1 MTGRNVDAAARVP
14 LIGFPRL
21 PGTPPVTVERWTGP
35 LSHRGPSARGT
46 HAHDFLVLL
55 HVERGHGPMRVDDRA
70 FDLGPGDVLLIA
82 PGAVVTPPD
91 ARAPDDG
98 ATWAVFFPVDAVD
111 PAGGAPLVSWRAH
124 PLLAPFAGGHGGA
137 QKLAVPAAERS
148 AWRAELEALAT
159 ELAER
164 RDGVGEAVRAHLTLL
179 LVRLGRL
186 EVDVPGALAD
196 RPVLA
201 AVFDAVERRFA
212 EPITPQDVAREVGLT
227 PGHLTTLVG
236 RATGRTVGQWLTERR
251 MREARRLLV
260 TTDLTVA
267 AVAGRV
273 GYRDPGYFVRR
284 FRREHGVPPQGWR
297 LGASGM

>member
-1 MTGRNVDAAARVP
+1 VT
-14 LIGFPRL
+14 FPRAA
-21 PGTPPVTVERWTGP
+21 GVPPVSVERWTGATVRAVHQ
-35 LSHRGPSARGT
+35 LGT

-55 HVERGHGPMRVDDRA
+55 HAERGHGPMRVDDREWV
-70 FDLGPGDVLLIA
+70 LEPGDVLLVA
-82 PGAVVTPPD
+82 PGAVVAPPQD
-91 ARAPDDG
+91 RVSPDG
-98 ATWAVFFPVDAVD
+98 LLWAVFFPADAVD
-111 PAGGAPLVSWRAH
+111 PAGAAPLVSWRAH
-124 PLLAPFAGGHGGA
+124 PLLAPYAGGQHGGA
-137 QKLAVPAAERS
+137 QRLRVPPAERP
-148 AWRAELEALAT
+148 AWRAELAALET

-186 EVDVPGALAD
+186 EVDVPTALAD

-201 AVFDAVERRFA
+201 AVFDVLERRFA
-212 EPITPQDVAREVGLT
+212 EPITPREIAREVGLT

-236 RATGRTVGQWLTERR
+236 RHTGRTVGQWLTERR

-260 TTDLTVA
+260 GTDLAVA

-284 FRREHGVPPQGWR
+284 FRREHGVPPQAWR
-297 LGASGM
+297 RAAP

>member
-1 MTGRNVDAAARVP
+1 MTGRNVDVPGRVP

-21 PGTPPVTVERWTGP
+21 PGAPPVAVERWDGSGAHRGPPVT
-35 LSHRGPSARGT
+35 GT
-46 HAHDFLVLL
+46 HAHDFLVLI
-55 HVERGHGPMRVDDRA
+55 HVERGHGPMHVDDREL
-70 FDLGPGDVLLIA
+70 DLGPGDVLLIA

-91 ARAPDDG
+91 DRVADD
-98 ATWAVFFPVDAVD
+98 AAMWAVFFPVDAVD
-111 PAGGAPLVSWRAH
+111 PAGAAPLVSWRAH

-137 QKLAVPAAERS
+137 QRLTVPADERP
-148 AWRAELEALAT
+148 AWRAELQSLAS

-164 RDGVGEAVRAHLTLL
+164 RDGAGEAVRAHLTLL

-201 AVFDAVERRFA
+201 AVFDVVERRFA
-212 EPITPQDVAREVGLT
+212 EPITPREIAADIGLT

-236 RATGRTVGQWLTERR
+236 RETGRTVGRWLTERR

-284 FRREHGVPPQGWR
+284 FRREHGVPPQAWR
-297 LGASGM
+297 AAM

>member
-1 MTGRNVDAAARVP
+1 
-14 LIGFPRL
+14 
-21 PGTPPVTVERWTGP
+21 VERWPGTTP
-35 LSHRGPSARGT
+35 REVHRLGT

-55 HVERGHGPMRVDDRA
+55 HVERGHGPVRVDDREW
-70 FDLGPGDVLLIA
+70 DLAAGDVLVIA
-82 PGAVVTPPD
+82 PGAVVAPPGGD
-91 ARAPDDG
+91 LAPDG
-98 ATWAVFFPVDAVD
+98 LVWAVFFPADAVD
-111 PAGGAPLVSWRAH
+111 PAGAAPLVSWRAH
-124 PLLAPFAGGHGGA
+124 PLLAPFVGGQGGA
-137 QKLAVPAAERS
+137 QRLPVPPDQRA
-148 AWRAELEALAT
+148 AWRDGIADLET

-186 EVDVPGALAD
+186 EVDVPAALAD

-201 AVFDAVERRFA
+201 AVFDVVERRFA
-212 EPITPQDVAREVGLT
+212 EPVTSREIAREVGLT

-236 RATGRTVGQWLTERR
+236 RHTGRTVGQWLTERR

-260 TTDLTVA
+260 ATDLTVA

-284 FRREHGVPPQGWR
+284 FRREHGVPPQAWR
-297 LGASGM
+297 RASP